1 MSTFGPR
8 SQRRSPN
15 TRPAIGGFAI
25 LRCGAA
31 LGLSALL
38 SICLVSGRSA
48 QAADE
53 HKFRIC
59 PGYFALCAAS
69 TCTPTGKTISVNV
82 SGDGTASFLESDCT
96 CPILRSLT
104 CGNMKGSCEPPS
116 AEQIWSLYSVRKE
129 IPQEINGW
137 IPTGPKAAAPI
148 LFCSKDLNLG
158 HQLVNCFSFACDS
171 LRCINN
177 VPVATCHCPIGE
189 SLSGTRVQP
198 HTAFAS
204 QAGQGDQ
211 AFCAQ
216 HPVAGP
222 IPTP

>member
-15 TRPAIGGFAI
+15 TRPAIGGFAV

-96 CPILRSLT
+96 
-104 CGNMKGSCEPPS
+104 
-116 AEQIWSLYSVRKE
+116 
-129 IPQEINGW
+129 
-137 IPTGPKAAAPI
+137 
-148 LFCSKDLNLG
+148 
-158 HQLVNCFSFACDS
+158 
-171 LRCINN
+171 
-177 VPVATCHCPIGE
+177 
-189 SLSGTRVQP
+189 
-198 HTAFAS
+198 
-204 QAGQGDQ
+204 
-211 AFCAQ
+211 
-216 HPVAGP
+216 
-222 IPTP
+222 